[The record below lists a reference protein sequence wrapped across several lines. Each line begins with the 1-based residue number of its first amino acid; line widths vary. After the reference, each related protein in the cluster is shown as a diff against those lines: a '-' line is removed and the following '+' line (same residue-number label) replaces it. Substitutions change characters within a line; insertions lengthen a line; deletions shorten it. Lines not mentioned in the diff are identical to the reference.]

1 MEEYFAL
8 KFGYWINDNAGTKYD
23 KIFNDKVLTS

>member
-8 KFGYWINDNAGTKYD
+8 KFGRWINDNAGTKYD
-23 KIFNDKVLTS
+23 RIFNN